1 MSNYQKLIQRIAR
14 SSGISEQEI
23 ERKVEAKRAKLS
35 GLISKEGAAQV
46 VASELGINFDQEN
59 IKISEILPSMK
70 KVNLVGKIIRLFPVR
85 EYEKNNKKGKIGSF
99 VLGDETSNIRTV
111 LWDTNHISLIEKQE
125 IKEGDVVEI
134 SNANIRNSELH
145 LSGFS
150 DIKLSNQKLDKVVE
164 GKVFQEKYI
173 KDLAQGMQARIR
185 AVIVQAFNPKIF
197 YSCPAC
203 GKKVSESGEC
213 QEHGKVNGEKK
224 AILNFILDDGT
235 ETIRSVLFSN
245 QIEKIISK
253 EEMENIDK
261 LQQKRQEMLGREMF
275 FSGRVRQNKFF
286 NNPELYV
293 EDVEQIDIDKLIAQL
308 ENK

>member
-1 MSNYQKLIQRIAR
+1 MSNYQKIIKRIAR
-14 SSGISEQEI
+14 SSGMSSEEI

-46 VASELGINFDQEN
+46 VASELGINFDKEN
-59 IKISEILPSMK
+59 VKISEVLPGMK
-70 KVNLVGKIIRLFPVR
+70 KVNIVGKIIRLFPVR

-99 VLGDETSNIRTV
+99 ILGDETSNIRTV
-111 LWDTNHISLIEKQE
+111 LWDTNHISLIEKEE

-134 SNANIRNSELH
+134 SNASIRNSELH

-164 GKVFQEKYI
+164 EKIFQENYI
-173 KDLAQGMQARIR
+173 KDLNQGKQSKIR
-185 AVIVQAFNPKIF
+185 AVIVQAFNPRIF

-203 GKKVSESGEC
+203 GKKVSEAGEC
-213 QEHGKVNGEKK
+213 PEHGKVNGEKK

-235 ETIRSVLFSN
+235 GTIRAVLFSE
-245 QIEKIISK
+245 QIEKIMPKQEVDDI
-253 EEMENIDK
+253 EK
-261 LQQKRQEMLGREMF
+261 LQEKRQELLGKEMLFFGRI
-275 FSGRVRQNKFF
+275 RQNKIFD
-286 NNPELYV
+286 NLEIYV
-293 EDVEQIDIDKLIAQL
+293 EDIKEVDIDKLIAQL